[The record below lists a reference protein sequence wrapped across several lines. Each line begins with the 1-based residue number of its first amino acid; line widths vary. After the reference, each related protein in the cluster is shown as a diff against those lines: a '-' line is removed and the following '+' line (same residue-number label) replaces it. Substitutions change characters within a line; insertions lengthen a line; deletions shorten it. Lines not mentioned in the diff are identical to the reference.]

1 MLAIERREH
10 ILSYLRQHEYANV
23 EQLADILNVSSMTVR
38 RDLNKLEEQNLIKRI
53 HGGATISQFINSQPN
68 IEQRKQES
76 ANEKHMIAAYA
87 ANLVCD
93 GHTILLDA
101 GTTALDIA
109 RHLTEKNI
117 RVVTTDLSQAL
128 LLCQYK
134 NIELYLTGGRVNETT
149 QSCLGSQVNDYLSGI
164 HVDIA
169 FIGCTSWDLE
179 RGLTTPTEDRCT
191 MKRTLAERSHTAVLV
206 ADSAKYGRYSFHQIM
221 PLTSLDLIISDEG
234 LPQEAQHAL
243 KTANINLTIAPR
255 IC

>member
-23 EQLADILNVSSMTVR
+23 EQLAEILSVSSMTVR

-53 HGGATISQFINSQPN
+53 HGGATISQFINAQPD

-76 ANEKHMIAAYA
+76 ADEKRMIAAYA

-101 GTTALDIA
+101 GTTALNIA
-109 RHLTEKNI
+109 QHLTDKNI

-134 NIELYLTGGRVNETT
+134 NIEVYITGGRVNDIT
-149 QSCLGSQVNDYLSGI
+149 QSCLGSQVNNYLDGI

-191 MKRTLAERSHTAVLV
+191 MKRTLAERAHTSVLV

-221 PLTSLDLIISDEG
+221 PLRDLDLIITDDN
-234 LPQEAQHAL
+234 LPQTVQQAL
-243 KTANINLTIAPR
+243 KESNISITIAPK
-255 IC
+255 